1 MAIYERSGSTSP
13 AQPSSAPPS
22 YEPDYNSEIEMGKNQ
37 NRKGFAVKLILC
49 VFIGFGMLGAV
60 IYSRVELLQIS
71 NEITQTEKNYTDL
84 QSENVR
90 MQSEIASNTS
100 SKNIQEYAENVLG
113 MNPLIKVFS
122 FTLLYRLLVA
132 VLQPVADKRIV
143 ECMHGVAK
151 GSMLYLKVMAA
162 TLALFLIAIAM
173 VAASTGFV

>member
-113 MNPLIKVFS
+113 MNPLNQSQVEYVQIQTNDVVEIPAEEQNFFVRIRLWFES
-122 FTLLYRLLVA
+122 F
-132 VLQPVADKRIV
+132 V
-143 ECMHGVAK
+143 E
-151 GSMLYLKVMAA
+151 YLR
-162 TLALFLIAIAM
+162 
-173 VAASTGFV
+173 G

>member
-22 YEPDYNSEIEMGKNQ
+22 YQPKHNDQIEMGNNQ
-37 NRKGFAVKLILC
+37 GRRGSAVKLILG

-60 IYSRVELLQIS
+60 IYSNVELLQIS
-71 NEITQTEKNYTDL
+71 NQITQTEKVYTDL

-113 MNPLIKVFS
+113 MNPLDQSQVEYVQIQTNDVVEIPEEEQNIFVRIKLWFDS
-122 FTLLYRLLVA
+122 F
-132 VLQPVADKRIV
+132 V
-143 ECMHGVAK
+143 E
-151 GSMLYLKVMAA
+151 YLR
-162 TLALFLIAIAM
+162 
-173 VAASTGFV
+173 G